1 MQADFE
7 KDSFR
12 KVNLDGVVKV
22 IEARQASLKALT
34 LLNLAEEWARSLAK
48 TGSPPIVYTLPSLQT
63 LSYTQ
68 WQTAVNKF

>member
-1 MQADFE
+1 M
-7 KDSFR
+7 
-12 KVNLDGVVKV
+12 DGVVKV
-22 IEARQASLKALT
+22 VEARQASLEALT
-34 LLNLAEEWARSLAK
+34 VLDLAGERAQASCLAK